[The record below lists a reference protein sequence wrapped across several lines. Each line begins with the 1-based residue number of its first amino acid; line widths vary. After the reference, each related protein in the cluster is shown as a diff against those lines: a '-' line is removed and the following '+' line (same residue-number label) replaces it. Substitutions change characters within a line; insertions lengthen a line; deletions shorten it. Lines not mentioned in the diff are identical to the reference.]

1 MQVSMHVHKPGKQPH
16 KLIAVQNG
24 TVLYGKAEPSLVPE
38 GWHLA
43 ELIDVRHEQG
53 RTGKV
58 YAAIVGT
65 APPT

>member
-1 MQVSMHVHKPGKQPH
+1 MQVSMSVR
-16 KLIAVQNG
+16 KLERQARKSVAVQSG
-24 TVLYGKAEPSLVPE
+24 SVLYGKAEPSLVPE